1 MGYTHYWTLTE
12 YGKTKEGI
20 EFTQK
25 LMKETADKFEG
36 LVELDVYAD
45 NPGDGSGVR
54 VYKVNGVDGVDDDAH
69 ETFSVYPSGSEF
81 NFCKTARKP
90 YDQYVATVLYMLYRG
105 GILSEYSSDDFGAEE
120 MKNGMVLFK
129 DLICTGYGWRK
140 NGKLPYNWKPNEAPV
155 YHPKGERHVP
165 YGWDE
170 HVVKAVAS
178 HITTTATTLRE
189 NVGEKGWY
197 AEFKTDMELFN
208 VIHMWKKYADGS
220 INAGDLDRMA
230 GKPTFMESIKINA
243 MWSTI

>member
-1 MGYTHYWTLTE
+1 MGYTHYWEFTK
-12 YGKTKEGI
+12 YGKTKAGI

-25 LMKETADKFEG
+25 LMKETADKFKG
-36 LVELDVYAD
+36 LVELDVFTD

-54 VYKVNGVDGVDDDAH
+54 IYRVNGVDDDAH
-69 ETFSVYPSGSEF
+69 ETFSVHPSGSEF

-105 GILSEYSSDDFGAEE
+105 GILSKYSSDDFEAED
-120 MKNGMVLFK
+120 MAFGKVLFK
-129 DLICTGYGWRK
+129 DLIWSGYGWMK
-140 NGKLPYNWKPNEAPV
+140 SGKLPYNWKPNEAPV
-155 YHPKGERHVP
+155 YHPEGERHVP

-178 HITTTATTLRE
+178 HITLSSMALRE

-208 VIHMWKKYADGS
+208 IIHMWKKYADGEVN
-220 INAGDLDRMA
+220 IEHLDEMS
-230 GKPTFMESIKINA
+230 GKKNFMEYVKTSAI
-243 MWSTI
+243 WSVA